1 MINFFQSMFI
11 FYSIP
16 SWTQLI
22 FPNRQHSDLKI
33 KSLKLSDGTR
43 YSKSMLNLIP
53 YNYSNLESLIFNN
66 ENMSDEFVANLV
78 RYCPS
83 LLCFQSSNCERLNTD
98 SFLRMKLLT
107 NIQVLT
113 LGNAD
118 ALTDDI
124 LLQIFTSCKKIKHIS
139 LPMTAVNF
147 EAFASNHVF
156 FSIQA
161 IDLTLSDRIDDNS
174 VHKIVASCP
183 NLKALCLSNCRGITE
198 KSLEVIAENCQML
211 ENLNISYCSIKKY
224 SEVIKRFLKRAGHSL
239 NSIDFSGI
247 SDLRTSL
254 FAQYCSHIEKLF
266 LNHCPYLATE
276 WVPYVLWQEVMQR
289 NTLHNDK
296 FMKEMISLGGKH
308 EKYSLLQMCP
318 LLNNLQIDL
327 QKKKSD
333 DSDFDLQAI
342 LQGGYNTKTLCLVE
356 LPQFDDNNLRDLKNF
371 MDTEKIEHLNISG
384 NAKVTAGGIWYAVEN
399 MKSLKIMEVRGCD
412 IFDSELDALKKKIIM
427 DGYDVDLIGHK

>member
-1 MINFFQSMFI
+1 MSNEFI
-11 FYSIP
+11 
-16 SWTQLI
+16 
-22 FPNRQHSDLKI
+22 
-33 KSLKLSDGTR
+33 
-43 YSKSMLNLIP
+43 
-53 YNYSNLESLIFNN
+53 
-66 ENMSDEFVANLV
+66 VNLV

-83 LLCFQSSNCERLNTD
+83 LICFESSNCGRLNTD

-107 NIQVLT
+107 NLQVLT

-139 LPMTAVNF
+139 LPMTAVMF
-147 EAFASNHVF
+147 RAFSSKHVF
-156 FSIQA
+156 SSIQA

-183 NLKALCLSNCRGITE
+183 NLKALCLSNCRGVTE
-198 KSLEVIAENCQML
+198 ESLEFIAENCQML
-211 ENLNISYCSIKKY
+211 ENLNISYCGIKKY
-224 SEVIKRFLKRAGHSL
+224 SEVIKRFLISAGHRLHSV
-239 NSIDFSGI
+239 DFSGI
-247 SDLRTSL
+247 SYLRSSL

-276 WVPYVLWQEVMQR
+276 WVPYVVWEEVMQR

-296 FMKEMISLGGKH
+296 FLKEMICLGGKH

-327 QKKKSD
+327 QKRKSD

-356 LPQFDDNNLRDLKNF
+356 LPQFDDDTLRDLENVI
-371 MDTEKIEHLNISG
+371 DTEKIEHLSISG
-384 NAKVTAGGIWYAVEN
+384 NAKVTADGIWYAVES
-399 MKSLKIMEVRGCD
+399 MKNLKVMEVHGCD
-412 IFDSELDALKKKIIM
+412 IFDSELDAFKKKIIM
-427 DGYDVDLIGHK
+427 DGYDVDIIGHK